1 MIATTTEGLD
11 DQPFWL
17 TVDSVNAMVVAL
29 KASHESDIF
38 LTTYLG
44 NILNHVYWFQI
55 GTNENTEVKLLK
67 NGIQVIC
74 CFSRKSETGIST
86 HNSSI

>member
-1 MIATTTEGLD
+1 
-11 DQPFWL
+11 
-17 TVDSVNAMVVAL
+17 MVVAL
-29 KASHESDIF
+29 KACYESDIF

-67 NGIQVIC
+67 NGMEVIC
-74 CFSRKSETGIST
+74 ICFSRKSETANLQFNLTFMIVFK
-86 HNSSI
+86 

>member
-1 MIATTTEGLD
+1 M
-11 DQPFWL
+11 
-17 TVDSVNAMVVAL
+17 TVDSVSAMVVAL
-29 KASHESDIF
+29 KACYESDIF

-67 NGIQVIC
+67 NGMEVFTVFTVFIVLFNIHN
-74 CFSRKSETGIST
+74 CFPSNPS
-86 HNSSI
+86 

>member
-1 MIATTTEGLD
+1 
-11 DQPFWL
+11 
-17 TVDSVNAMVVAL
+17 MVVAL
-29 KASHESDIF
+29 KACYESDIF

-67 NGIQVIC
+67 NGMEVIC
-74 CFSRKSETGIST
+74 ICFSRKSETANIYT
-86 HNSSI
+86 YLRLYLTFIIVFK